1 MSIESRIASNQPKS
15 FKFSK
20 ENEAEI
26 KRVIAKYP
34 KGRQAS
40 AVMPLLDLAQRQHEN
55 WIPMKAIELI
65 ASKLDMAEIRVLE
78 VATFYTMFNLK
89 PVGQFFLQACTTT
102 PCWLRGSDEMMRA
115 IKDRCN
121 IESGEISACGRFSLL
136 EVECLGACVNAPIL
150 QVNDDFYEDLD
161 YQTTINLLESLEA
174 GKPLPVGSVL
184 GRSGSEAT
192 EGATTLASIKS
203 KKAASWAAKK
213 RSSANA
219 T

>member
-1 MSIESRIASNQPKS
+1 MSIDERIADDQPEE
-15 FKFSK
+15 FAFSK

-26 KRVIAKYP
+26 TRIVAKYP

-40 AVMPLLDLAQRQHEN
+40 AVMPLLDLAQRQHNN

-65 ASKLDMAEIRVLE
+65 AQKLDMAEIRVLE

-89 PVGQFFLQACTTT
+89 PVGKYFLQACTTT

-115 IKDRCN
+115 IKDRYD
-121 IESGEISACGRFSLL
+121 ISSGQTSACGRFSLL

-161 YQTTINLLESLEA
+161 YQTTNQLLDSLEA
-174 GKPLPVGSVL
+174 DEPLPVGSVL
-184 GRSGSEAT
+184 GRSGSEAVG
-192 EGATTLASIKS
+192 GATTLGAVKS
-203 KKAASWAAKK
+203 GKARSAATKK
-213 RSSANA
+213 RGTANA
-219 T
+219 

>member
-1 MSIESRIASNQPKS
+1 MSIESRIASDQPES

-26 KRVIAKYP
+26 KRIIAKYP

-40 AVMPLLDLAQRQHEN
+40 AVMPLLDLAQRQHAN

-115 IKDRCN
+115 IKDRYD
-121 IESGEISACGRFSLL
+121 ISSGETSLCGRFSLL

-161 YQTTINLLESLEA
+161 YQTTCELLNSLET
-174 GKPLPVGSVL
+174 GKPMPVGSVL
-184 GRSGSEAT
+184 GRSGSEAAD
-192 EGATTLASIKS
+192 GATSLSTSKS
-203 KKAASWAAKK
+203 KKVGIKAKQK

-219 T
+219 

>member
-1 MSIESRIASNQPKS
+1 MSIDERIADDQPEE
-15 FKFSK
+15 FAFSK

-26 KRVIAKYP
+26 KRIVAKYP

-40 AVMPLLDLAQRQHEN
+40 AVMPLLDLAQRQHNN

-65 ASKLDMAEIRVLE
+65 AQKLDMAEIRVLE

-89 PVGQFFLQACTTT
+89 PVGKYFLQACTTT

-115 IKDRCN
+115 IKDRYD
-121 IESGEISACGRFSLL
+121 ISSGQTSACGRFSLL

-161 YQTTINLLESLEA
+161 YQTTNQLLDSLEA
-174 GKPLPVGSVL
+174 DKPLPVGSVL
-184 GRSGSEAT
+184 GRSGSEAVG
-192 EGATTLASIKS
+192 GATTLGAVKS
-203 KKAASWAAKK
+203 GKARSAATKK
-213 RSSANA
+213 RGTANA
-219 T
+219 